1 MSTEPF
7 AVGGFVP
14 GKDAGAVQL
23 MTGINQVTLAVD
35 VLVVGGGITGL
46 QASIDLADQGY
57 QVALIEREA
66 SIGGKMIAL
75 SKVFPTLDCCS
86 CITTPRM
93 ATAAHHENIQIM
105 TTTEVLAVE
114 RKGHRFIANCLE
126 KPRYV
131 DTSNCTGCRECEQA
145 CPIKVADAFDSYL
158 GAHSAIYVPFSTAMP
173 QKALIDIEHCLFCGK
188 CEKACPADCID
199 FTQEPRHLLIDAG
212 AIVLAT
218 GFEITPPDAKKEYG
232 AGRFRNVFDGLLM
245 ERLLAP
251 TGPYGHVLRPGDGK
265 EPESIAYVQC
275 AGSRDETLGVP
286 YCSRVCCMYAIKQA
300 MLLAGTLPLADITIY
315 YMDIRT
321 FGKGYEQFY
330 QNAKAMGIEFV
341 RAKVAKISEDEHQ
354 NPVVRIEL
362 QEEQRIVDRTHD
374 LVVLSVGM
382 IPADNPEP
390 VFGVPV
396 ADDGF
401 IHIPDP
407 NIAPCVTDQV
417 GIYAAGAA
425 TGPMDIVDSI
435 VTAGAAAAEAAAYL
449 EALNEHMPLMYVTEA
464 ERSLSYA

>member
-1 MSTEPF
+1 
-7 AVGGFVP
+7 VP
-14 GKDAGAVQL
+14 
-23 MTGINQVTLAVD
+23 
-35 VLVVGGGITGL
+35 
-46 QASIDLADQGY
+46 
-57 QVALIEREA
+57 
-66 SIGGKMIAL
+66 
-75 SKVFPTLDCCS
+75 
-86 CITTPRM
+86 
-93 ATAAHHENIQIM
+93 
-105 TTTEVLAVE
+105 
-114 RKGHRFIANCLE
+114 
-126 KPRYV
+126 
-131 DTSNCTGCRECEQA
+131 
-145 CPIKVADAFDSYL
+145 DAFDSNL

-173 QKALIDIEHCLFCGK
+173 QKAILDIENCLFCGK
-188 CEKACPADCID
+188 CEKVCVANCID
-199 FTQEPRHLLIDAG
+199 FTQTPQELSVDAG
-212 AIVLAT
+212 TIILAT
-218 GFEITPPDAKKEYG
+218 GFEITPPNAKKAYG
-232 AGRFRNVFDGLLM
+232 AGQYYNVVDGLLM

-265 EPESIAYVQC
+265 EPDSIAYVQC

-300 MLLAGTLPLADITIY
+300 MLLAGSLPLADITIY

-341 RAKVAKISEDEHQ
+341 KAKVASISEDELQ

-362 QEEQRIVDRTHD
+362 QEEQRIVDRQHD

-382 IPADNPEP
+382 IPANDPEL

-396 ADDGF
+396 GDDGF

-407 NIAPCVTDQV
+407 NVSPCVTDQA
-417 GIYAAGAA
+417 GIFAAGAA

-435 VTAGAAAAEAAAYL
+435 VTAGAAAAEAAAFL
-449 EALNEHMPLMYVTEA
+449 EAHNGHGPAVRRLEM

>member
-1 MSTEPF
+1 MPVE
-7 AVGGFVP
+7 ALEV
-14 GKDAGAVQL
+14 DA
-23 MTGINQVTLAVD
+23 
-35 VLVVGGGITGL
+35 LVVGGGIAGMQT
-46 QASIDLADQGY
+46 AIDLADQGY
-57 QVALIEREA
+57 QVVIVEKDA

-105 TTTEVLAVE
+105 TTTEVLSVE
-114 RKGHRFIANCLE
+114 RQGDRFTADCLVH
-126 KPRYV
+126 PRYV
-131 DTSNCTGCRECEQA
+131 DTDSCTGCRECEHA
-145 CPIKVADAFDSYL
+145 CPILVSDAYDSHL
-158 GAHSAIYVPFSTAMP
+158 SAHSAIYVPFSTAMP
-173 QKALIDIEHCLFCGK
+173 QKAIIDIENCLFCGK
-188 CEKACPADCID
+188 CEKACVADCID
-199 FTQEPRHLLIDAG
+199 FTQTAQQLSIDAG
-212 AIVLAT
+212 AIILAT
-218 GFEITPPDAKKEYG
+218 GFEITPPDAKAEYG
-232 AGRFRNVFDGLLM
+232 AGQYRNVVDGLLM

-265 EPESIAYVQC
+265 EPDSIAYVQC
-275 AGSRDETLGVP
+275 AGSRDKTLGVP

-300 MLLAGTLPLADITIY
+300 MLLAGSLPLADITIY

-341 RAKVAKISEDEHQ
+341 KAKVASISEDEHQ

-362 QEEQRIVDRTHD
+362 QEEQRIEDRQHD

-382 IPADNPEP
+382 IPADNPES

-396 ADDGF
+396 GDDGF
-401 IHIPDP
+401 IQIPDP
-407 NIAPCVTDQV
+407 NISPTVTNQV

-435 VTAGAAAAEAAAYL
+435 VTAGAAAAETAAYL
-449 EALNEHMPLMYVTEA
+449 QSHNGHEPLIQRVEE